1 MSNYFSKMP
10 NISYSGIQVKDITRR
25 SAFISSVLSN
35 PYAYLPYTVKEGEKP
50 EDIAYYYYG
59 SVDYTWLVLL
69 ANNIVDSYYDWP
81 LDDKDFNEYIIKKYE
96 SVSGN
101 TGYDVV
107 AWAQNETID
116 ENILYYYKEVD
127 QVTLKAN
134 PESFETTYSR
144 AEDGMILRNERG
156 EPIVVERVIPEG
168 WLPVRVYEYEQY
180 LNENKR
186 EIRLIDRQYRDQID
200 SELTRLMR

>member
-25 SAFISSVLSN
+25 SAFISSVLAN

-81 LDDKDFNEYIIKKYE
+81 LDDRDFNEYIIKKYE
-96 SVSGN
+96 SISGKK
-101 TGYDVV
+101 GYDVV
-107 AWAQNETID
+107 AWAQNENIND
-116 ENILYYYKEVD
+116 NILYYYREVD
-127 QVTLKAN
+127 Q
-134 PESFETTYSR
+134 
-144 AEDGMILRNERG
+144 G
-156 EPIVVERVIPEG
+156 EPAEGSFTIVSDLDTLDVTQDQVQE
-168 WLPVRVYEYEQY
+168 LFD
-180 LNENKR
+180 NE
-186 EIRLIDRQYRDQID
+186 IVTIDGVQYRLVRQ
-200 SELTRLMR
+200 